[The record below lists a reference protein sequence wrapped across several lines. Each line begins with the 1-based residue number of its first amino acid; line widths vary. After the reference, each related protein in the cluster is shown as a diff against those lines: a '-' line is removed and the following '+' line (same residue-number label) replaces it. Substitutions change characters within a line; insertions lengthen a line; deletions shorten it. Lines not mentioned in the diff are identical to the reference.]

1 MFDNLNVPTLSY
13 LITPS
18 RLFLLSHSVVEARE
32 ERGEDP
38 KQNIEKQNID
48 SELEPAE
55 SCAST
60 TSNCQHLIAEFAAC
74 LKLMTHSPQ

>member
-1 MFDNLNVPTLSY
+1 MFDNLNVATLSY

-18 RLFLLSHSVVEARE
+18 RLFLLTHPVREAR
-32 ERGEDP
+32 REDP

-48 SELEPAE
+48 SELEPAL
-55 SCAST
+55 SSASA